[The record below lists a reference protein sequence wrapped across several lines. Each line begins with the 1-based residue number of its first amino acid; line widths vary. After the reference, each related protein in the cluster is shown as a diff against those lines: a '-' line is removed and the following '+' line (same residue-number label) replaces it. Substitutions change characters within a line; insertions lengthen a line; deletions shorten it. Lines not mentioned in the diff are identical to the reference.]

1 MRQGT
6 AFPQNF
12 VKQMPAVLPN
22 WFPLYVLV
30 ACATIQANAESTE
43 GFRRQEATP
52 PLARPGSSAPCGNT
66 VCATLRIGV
75 VLMAD
80 QADPKKPASGNHGVS
95 RGPSPIKQRDI
106 ARALRAVR
114 QTGVAARLEI
124 TRGGINIILA
134 DEQAPSSDTNPWD
147 EDLTDA
153 ENPDR
158 PS

>member
-1 MRQGT
+1 
-6 AFPQNF
+6 
-12 VKQMPAVLPN
+12 
-22 WFPLYVLV
+22 
-30 ACATIQANAESTE
+30 
-43 GFRRQEATP
+43 
-52 PLARPGSSAPCGNT
+52 
-66 VCATLRIGV
+66 
-75 VLMAD
+75 MAD

-114 QTGVAARLEI
+114 QTGAAARLEI